1 MECSEVC
8 LNSNYSFFPPAD
20 GDCLDNAGE
29 TPFIALKSLNAQN
42 CSKWGFCIQKLD
54 DKVVELMNP

>member
-8 LNSNYSFFPPAD
+8 LNSNYSFFSPAD

-29 TPFIALKSLNAQN
+29 TLFIAFKSLNAQN
-42 CSKWGFCIQKLD
+42 
-54 DKVVELMNP
+54 